1 MILSVNSADKVVF
14 LKPAAKRSEV
24 QTNVLPTNE
33 NSEILGVP
41 RSYISFKSEENPLK
55 YTDDAK
61 ILLNM
66 AREIAE
72 DYKHAEILPQHIL
85 YAAITITEENLQQFD
100 NDTLN
105 SGLVKSVSA
114 LSKLAN
120 IYANTSMLAKNDSRK
135 YFMESLNGLKKDVLT
150 NLETISTADEK
161 VDSPNLSPDLQRM
174 LQEVGKK
181 FNYIDSIKLI
191 GTAMDNLSD
200 NNITYPSDFIKSFIS
215 YSSYKNKDEIKLNYM
230 PAYNSRAIEVWNKLA
245 LGSNLIATYENSKEA
260 ARITASIVQT
270 INQPKYGSFNDKNTL
285 LFVMQDDVRSDV
297 LLSELSEMKSIYPDK
312 NKIIMLNMDHLLI
325 NSTSNDADELD
336 FYNTLGQIVGSTDDK
351 LKLILFQSAD
361 VFFKLKNE
369 PAFEGIF
376 KDTVTYAIPQIQT
389 YEARSMLSKKMLAD
403 VKTPFTK
410 EAKDR
415 AVFHAANIDG
425 IFPDKAVDL
434 MKRISNY
441 YGDSKKKITSKDVD
455 EFAQIGYELFAK
467 NSGKTNIIYDTGK
480 TLDTL
485 YGKETTRKD
494 VEAIIRQIKTG
505 KIGTRGI
512 IISSRDN
519 EAGSGRQYTAETIAG
534 EAKIPFVAID
544 TADFATAERDTSGTV
559 IDSPKNEMSRIFAEA
574 KNAAR
579 QNQYK
584 TAIVYINNF
593 EEFAFSS
600 PYLPGYR
607 QAMSQ
612 LTNEMQAARQEDVSI
627 LVIGSTDEYYAPIIP
642 KFIRGFNQSLSV
654 DSPAFNKRARKEVL
668 TNRINEVGLPLAY
681 NKLEEKDYMLDRLV
695 KLTEYM
701 SFVEIKSL
709 IDKTIQIMYE
719 RNKPKASMGEFIEAY
734 LQLATGRTS
743 YPEMPEFNK
752 QATTSHECGHATNLE
767 VMKDLLARKGKPWHQ
782 SRDVNFITLDP
793 RGNFLGAVFEGSLG
807 NADYPFEAMFTTLV
821 CCFGGYS
828 CEKLFFGMD
837 GSNGISQ
844 DLAQATAAA
853 KRGIEYFG
861 FGHNTGK
868 ISNAVKIQSPTFY
881 EKVYKD
887 LDIILENAKSAS
899 DLITETFKSFN
910 EWFTNKYSK
919 LIGSNDCMVDGDEFR
934 RSLQNWRKSL
944 SADKKEEINILED
957 MIMDII
963 DSSKKGIKYGQLKA
977 IKKAVK

>member
-415 AVFHAANIDG
+415 AVFHAANLDG

-467 NSGKTNIIYDTGK
+467 KAGKTNIIYDTGK
-480 TLDTL
+480 TLDSL
-485 YGKETTRKD
+485 YGKETTKKD

-505 KIGTRGI
+505 RIGTKGI
-512 IISSRDN
+512 IITSRDN
-519 EAGSGRQYTAETIAG
+519 EAGSGRKYTAETIAG
-534 EAKIPFVAID
+534 EAKVPFIAID
-544 TADFATAERDTSGTV
+544 SADFALSERDSAGTTM
-559 IDSPKNEMSRIFAEA
+559 DSPKNQMSRIFAEA

-584 TAIVYINNF
+584 TAIIYVNNF
-593 EEFAFSS
+593 EEFAFSN
-600 PYLPGYR
+600 PYLPGYK

-612 LTNEMQAARQEDVSI
+612 LANEMQDAEHEDVSI
-627 LVIGSTDEYYAPIIP
+627 LVIASSDEEYAKYIP
-642 KFIRGFNQSLSV
+642 KFVRGFNQSLSV
-654 DSPAFNKRARKEVL
+654 DSPAFNKRSRKEIL
-668 TNRINEVGLPLAY
+668 EHRINEVGLPLSY
-681 NKLEEKDYMLDRLV
+681 KTLKDKEHLIERLV

-709 IDKTIQIMYE
+709 VDKTSQIMYE
-719 RNKPKASMGEFIEAY
+719 RNKQKASIGEFIEAY
-734 LQLATGRTS
+734 LQLVTGRTS
-743 YPEMPEFNK
+743 RPETPEYNK
-752 QATTSHECGHATNLE
+752 QLTTSHECGHATNLE
-767 VMKDLLARKGKPWHQ
+767 VMNDILKRKGQPWHQ
-782 SRDVNFITLDP
+782 FRNVNFITLDP
-793 RGNFLGAVFEGSLG
+793 RGDFLGAVFEDSSD
-807 NADYPFEAMFTTLV
+807 NTTFPFEALFTALV
-821 CCFGGYS
+821 CSYGGYS
-828 CEKLFFGMD
+828 SEKFFFNIN
-837 GSNGISQ
+837 GSAGISQ

-853 KRGIEYFG
+853 KRGVEYFG
-861 FGHNTGK
+861 FGHNTGQV
-868 ISNAVKIQSPTFY
+868 SNFAKIQSA
-881 EKVYKD
+881 VYNETVFKD
-887 LDIILENAKSAS
+887 MDIILTNAKMAS
-899 DLITETFKSFN
+899 DLITETYQKFN
-910 EWFTNKYSK
+910 EWFTQKYSK
-919 LIGSNDCMVDGDEFR
+919 LIGTDDCMVDGDDFR
-934 RSLQNWRKSL
+934 RLLSNWKKSL
-944 SADKKEEINILED
+944 SADKKEEIRIMED
-957 MIMDII
+957 MILEII
-963 DSSKKGIKYGQLKA
+963 DSAKKGLKYGQVN

>member
-1 MILSVNSADKVVF
+1 MILSVNSADKVLF
-14 LKPAAKRSEV
+14 LKPAGKKSEF
-24 QTNVLPTNE
+24 QTNVLITNE
-33 NSEILGVP
+33 NSEILGIP
-41 RSYISFKSEENPLK
+41 KSYISFKQSENNK
-55 YTDDAK
+55 INYSDDA
-61 ILLNM
+61 IHFINN
-66 AREIAE
+66 AAE
-72 DYKHAEILPQHIL
+72 VAKRYHHTEILPQHMIQ
-85 YAAITITEENLQQFD
+85 AAIEETRANMEALGEEVLD
-100 NDTLN
+100 
-105 SGLVKSVSA
+105 SGVVASVST

-120 IYANTSMLAKNDSRK
+120 DYAK
-135 YFMESLNGLKKDVLT
+135 T
-150 NLETISTADEK
+150 NLLSSKENREYFNTLLNDLEDENRDALSAIPSDANFKDEPELSLPLESKLEELGKSVHLISGY
-161 VDSPNLSPDLQRM
+161 M
-174 LQEVGKK
+174 L
-181 FNYIDSIKLI
+181 L
-191 GTAMDNLSD
+191 GTAINTIIGENNL
-200 NNITYPSDFIKSFIS
+200 YPSDFLKSLMSFAAYKKADYIKKH
-215 YSSYKNKDEIKLNYM
+215 YMKAYDNK
-230 PAYNSRAIEVWNKLA
+230 AIDVWNKLA
-245 LGSNLIATYENSKEA
+245 LGSNMIITYSDSKEVD
-260 ARITASIVQT
+260 RITASILKT
-270 INQPKYGSFNDKNTL
+270 INRPKYGNFNDKNT
-285 LFVMQDDVRSDV
+285 VMYVMADDITDVSMLQELTGLKESLPDVR
-297 LLSELSEMKSIYPDK
+297 
-312 NKIIMLNMDHLLI
+312 KIVMANFDNLLI
-325 NSTSNDADELD
+325 NSGNKDELET
-336 FYNTLGQIVGSTDDK
+336 FNNLAGIVRSSDEN
-351 LKLILFQSAD
+351 LKLILFQKDD
-361 VFFKLKNE
+361 VYYKVKSEPTLEAIYKNM
-369 PAFEGIF
+369 
-376 KDTVTYAIPQIQT
+376 VTYAIPQIQT
-389 YEARSMLSKKMLAD
+389 YEARAMLNKKMLED

-505 KIGTRGI
+505 KIGTKGI

-519 EAGSGRQYTAETIAG
+519 EAGSGRKYTAETIAG

-627 LVIGSTDEYYAPIIP
+627 LVIGSTDEYYAPVIP

-681 NKLEEKDYMLDRLV
+681 NKLEEKDYMLERLV